1 MLIFNQDGNN
11 MLNWIFVLALVAQTF
26 PYRQILPYIV
36 AGQTITIMNDEPN
49 DQTVRI
55 RTYSGVRDYPA
66 AANSVITIPT
76 SETGYALVES
86 DKTNVR
92 AYATVQ
98 GTTIPAMY
106 LNTYSRS
113 LRVTPKTGIA
123 IANPWNVLVT
133 ITFEQHVSGSVSR
146 KSIQIMPGAY
156 IAGFYRD
163 IVAPVDKQSL
173 VFILSSMPVGV
184 GAAEC
189 IKDICE
195 SAVVGS
201 MGVREIGPVN

>member
-1 MLIFNQDGNN
+1 MISWILVML
-11 MLNWIFVLALVAQTF
+11 LAVQVF
-26 PYRQILPYIV
+26 PYRQIVPYIV
-36 AGQTITIMNDEPN
+36 AGQTVTIVNDEPN

-55 RTYSGVRDYPA
+55 RTYSSIRDYPI
-66 AANSVITIPT
+66 AANSVLTIPA

-86 DKTNVR
+86 DRTNVR
-92 AYATVQ
+92 AYAVIQ

-113 LRVTPKTGIA
+113 IRVTPKTGIA

-133 ITFEQHVSGSVSR
+133 ITFEQHVNGNVSR
-146 KSIQIMPGAY
+146 KSIQIMPGSH
-156 IAGFYRD
+156 IVGFYRD
-163 IVAPVDKQSL
+163 IAGPVDKQSL

-189 IKDICE
+189 IKDTCE
-195 SAVVGS
+195 SVVVGS
-201 MGVREIGPVN
+201 MGVREVGPVN